1 MLSLL
6 LACVAEPP
14 VVHPLPSAVAVVA
27 DTSRERIAYV
37 DMADRSLLYGVPL
50 RALHPDDCGPEFGG
64 TAPEGAHCFPFQV
77 DPELVEDDS
86 GRHDELVLSYDRQA
100 PDDAFERAAIE
111 RLRLHP
117 DADPE
122 VRWRLDSLDF
132 TVNYGDRNDLCAN
145 TTPCQPGSDD
155 PDAVTGVGL
164 LCRLAHSHD
173 FDVLAEDDDSVDLLV
188 ADTSNERV
196 LRVHLDKATTCGVVE
211 DVMSAATLPEWAAGG
226 TPNDVDAVPMD
237 DGSTGV
243 LVTFRSSF
251 ADAISGGDDG
261 HGLVMFFTQDA
272 TSWTHAWTFP
282 STGFLNSPHDTSVI
296 QSPAGL
302 RYLVG
307 AHSDGNG
314 LGLQEDWTLKDDA
327 LGSITVALLPDL
339 ASPPDY
345 RYDVVLP
352 ADDSDPGIGFLRSAL
367 PYTPGVNGPV
377 TTAGIDWILADSGCM
392 SEAAG
397 CPRTPGVR
405 ALQFDLDDPED
416 GTGTGA
422 FEAGRGEQTFVEA
435 TANGDRL
442 DCGFLVPYVAD
453 LLWET
458 ADALPA
464 TGGLC
469 EP

>member
-1 MLSLL
+1 MLPLL
-6 LACVAEPP
+6 LACAADPP
-14 VVHPLPSAVAVVA
+14 VVHPLPSAIAVVA

-37 DMADRSLLYGVPL
+37 DMGDRSLLYGVPL

-64 TAPEGAHCFPFQV
+64 SAPEDAHCFPFQA
-77 DPELVEDDS
+77 DPELVEDDD

-100 PDDAFERAAIE
+100 PDDYFERAVIE

-122 VRWRLDSLDF
+122 VRWRLDALDF
-132 TVNYGDRNDLCAN
+132 TVNYAGRTDLCSNPA
-145 TTPCQPGSDD
+145 PCQSENDD
-155 PDAVTGVGL
+155 PDVLPGVAL

-251 ADAISGGDDG
+251 SDAVSGGDDG
-261 HGLVMFFTQDA
+261 HGLVMFFTPGA

-296 QSPAGL
+296 QSATGQ

-314 LGLQEDWTLKDDA
+314 QGLQEDWTLKADG
-327 LGSITVALLPDL
+327 LGSLTVAALPDL

-352 ADDSDPGIGFLRSAL
+352 ADGADPGIGFLRSAL
-367 PYTPGVNGPV
+367 PYTAGVNGPA
-377 TTAGIDWILADSGCM
+377 TTAGTDWILADSGCM
-392 SEAAG
+392 SEASG
-397 CPRTPGVR
+397 CPHTPGVR

-416 GTGTGA
+416 GPGTGA
-422 FEAGRGEQTFVEA
+422 FEAGRGQQTFLEA
-435 TANGDRL
+435 TPNGDRL
-442 DCGFLVPYVAD
+442 DCGFLVPYVVD

-458 ADALPA
+458 AGALPA